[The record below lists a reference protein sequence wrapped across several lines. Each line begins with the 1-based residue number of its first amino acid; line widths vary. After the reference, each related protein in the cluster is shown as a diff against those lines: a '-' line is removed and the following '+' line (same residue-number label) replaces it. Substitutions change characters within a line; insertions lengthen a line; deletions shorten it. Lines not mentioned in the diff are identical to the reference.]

1 MNAIQIDS
9 RAVFRIVAI
18 AILTAAAA
26 VSLGLIAIRI
36 ETTIRWLVTATF
48 LALVLA
54 PAVELIQRISIRGW
68 NPPRWLAAALTFVLA
83 FVALAFLIL
92 SVIPPMVDEVAK
104 IGTLGPGYVK
114 DLENWANDNGQF
126 ADLNSQYHLTATLQG
141 QVTQLP
147 GDFSSAAGD
156 LESFTV
162 GLLKHL
168 VSAITVIV
176 LAFFLLLEGPGLLD
190 RFLTWVGGEHERRGR
205 LIATGVYGV
214 VRGYVTVN
222 LALAVAAGLF
232 TWGMLELLGVDLAV
246 PLAILVAIFDLVPL
260 IGLTI
265 GGLVVAVVAA
275 LHSFPDA
282 MLIWLVAFIAYQQLQ
297 DRVVQPLLHGRAVK
311 VNPLI
316 AILVLFA
323 GAQIAGILGAL
334 LAIPVAA
341 SIRGRLQG
349 VPGSGPVPGPEP
361 GERRRDSLTCRI
373 DGTCGGSNIFRPSN
387 RLRARPASCRCG
399 RTAAPTVRSAGR
411 GDRRRSRRGTGSRA
425 RAARRRTS
433 PSRS

>member
-1 MNAIQIDS
+1 MNAMQIDS

-26 VSLGLIAIRI
+26 VLLGLIVLKI
-36 ETTIRWLVTATF
+36 ETTIRWFVTATF

-54 PAVELIQRISIRGW
+54 PGVELIQRISIRGW
-68 NPPRWLAAALTFVLA
+68 NPPRWLAIALA
-83 FVALAFLIL
+83 FVIAFFALGFLVL
-92 SVIPPMVDEVAK
+92 NVIPPMIDEVEK
-104 IGTLGPGYVK
+104 VGTLGPGYVR
-114 DLENWANDNGQF
+114 DLEDWANNNAQF
-126 ADLNSQYHLTATLQG
+126 ADLNAQYHLTETLHS

-147 GDFSSAAGD
+147 SDFSTAAGD

-162 GLLKHL
+162 GLMKHL

-190 RFLTWVGGEHERRGR
+190 RLLTWVGGEHERRGR
-205 LIATGVYGV
+205 LITTGVYGV

-222 LALAVAAGLF
+222 LALAVVAGLF

-297 DRVVQPLLHGRAVK
+297 DRVVQPLLYGRAVK

-323 GAQIAGILGAL
+323 GAQISGILGAL

-341 SIRGRLQG
+341 SIAVVFRVYQGQDPSPDPGR
-349 VPGSGPVPGPEP
+349 E
-361 GERRRDSLTCRI
+361 
-373 DGTCGGSNIFRPSN
+373 
-387 RLRARPASCRCG
+387 
-399 RTAAPTVRSAGR
+399 TAEATP
-411 GDRRRSRRGTGSRA
+411 
-425 RAARRRTS
+425 
-433 PSRS
+433 

>member
-1 MNAIQIDS
+1 MNTLQIDS

-18 AILTAAAA
+18 TILTAAAA
-26 VSLGLIAIRI
+26 VLLGLIAIRI
-36 ETTIRWLVTATF
+36 ETTIRWFVTATF

-54 PAVELIQRISIRGW
+54 PGVELIQRITIRGW
-68 NPPRWLAAALTFVLA
+68 NPPRWLAAVLTFILA
-83 FVALAFLIL
+83 FFALGFLIL

-114 DLENWANDNGQF
+114 DLENWANNNGQF

-168 VSAITVIV
+168 VSAITVLV

-190 RFLTWVGGEHERRGR
+190 RILTWIGGEHERRGR
-205 LIATGVYGV
+205 LIAAGVYGV

-265 GGLVVAVVAA
+265 GGLVVAIVAA

-282 MLIWLVAFIAYQQLQ
+282 MLIWIVAFVAYQQLQ
-297 DRVVQPLLHGRAVK
+297 DRVVQPLLYGRAVK

-341 SIRGRLQG
+341 SIAVVFKVFQGRD
-349 VPGSGPVPGPEP
+349 PDP
-361 GERRRDSLTCRI
+361 D
-373 DGTCGGSNIFRPSN
+373 
-387 RLRARPASCRCG
+387 PAAS
-399 RTAAPTVRSAGR
+399 TP
-411 GDRRRSRRGTGSRA
+411 
-425 RAARRRTS
+425 
-433 PSRS
+433 